1 MPDIVVYPNLDP
13 RILVVSA
20 PATEI
25 TMQELVDL
33 VREWEDSTFGMGF
46 PYIISGAGKEDLGGG
61 VSVGITNTLIN
72 ARLRFEARPAPLS
85 TGVCTADDA
94 LGKTLNATG
103 ADFIADTVTPGCTVY
118 NRTTGAMETVIS
130 VDSTSIFSFTLKSG
144 TRQTWLIGDDF
155 AVYPNELC
163 SVTGGNLVAVDSNG
177 NTIDPIMPS
186 PNNYIVRTSSASATL
201 QELSAI
207 QYSSFADGVWISTTG
222 TAGTTYPKGTPASP
236 VNNLADAHTIIAV
249 NGFTKM
255 FFLSDWT
262 FPNGTVMSGHELWG
276 QGLQKTTFT
285 FESGCILALCEVF
298 NAEVTGNETGIV
310 GFVDCLIYDLGSI
323 GLLPS
328 SVNVLAKNCLFK
340 GTVTL
345 PSNYSGELT
354 AVDCWALPDD
364 NGNPPIVDMG
374 DSTANLQIRN
384 WSGLITLKN
393 CTNEIDVR
401 IFLTSG
407 GVTLDPSV
415 TAGDFLFAGVGT
427 LTNNSTSVTALD
439 TDGLMSKETIGVAVW
454 DEPVGDHLIS
464 GTTGFVIGISEFND
478 FVHIDV
484 INGLPGTTFPLGT
497 PLHPVDN
504 LDDAITIA
512 ELRGFD
518 HLHIQGNYTF
528 DSTAFITGYT
538 IVGDGLTT
546 STFTFTSGSML
557 AYCKIKNASITG
569 AADGIV
575 EIDNC
580 LIYNASVPGA
590 FPSSVSMIVSNSLWK
605 GTTIFPSNYTGVL
618 QLINCVG
625 VPLAGQPPTLDMNGG
640 QFDVQFRNYSG
651 FVFLKNCNFD
661 NDVRIFLNA
670 GGVTLDPTVTAGS
683 FNISGVGTYVDN
695 STSVTSLDVSSLISQ
710 ETISEAVWDEPIGD
724 HLIANTMGHEMYHLS
739 YEHMVTID
747 TVNGSPGT
755 TYPIGTHES
764 PVNNL
769 LDALTIANTHNFHTI
784 HIDGILTI
792 NGENVEGYTFKSER
806 SLGNVVAIT
815 SMDNTGTCYFTDLTV
830 SGALTG
836 GTRFTTCVLGA
847 LTGFDGGA
855 KNCLLTDNIDIVGN
869 GANYFTD
876 CDTYVVSD
884 TYKEI
889 SVNGNYLNIIRGRGS
904 FGITNFTGS
913 AVLAIDL
920 VAGQVKVFNSCVSG
934 TIVVSGLAQL
944 TDESA
949 VGCTVLDAALTT
961 PGIATAVADEDII
974 KSIDKKTKLIP
985 GLL

>member
-118 NRTTGAMETVIS
+118 NSTTGAMETVIT
-130 VDSTSIFSFTLKSG
+130 VDSTSVFSFTLKSG
-144 TRQTWLIGDDF
+144 TRQTWLTGDNF
-155 AVYPNELC
+155 VVYPNELC

-222 TAGTTYPKGTPASP
+222 TAGTAYPKGTPASP

-374 DSTANLQIRN
+374 DSTANLQLRN

-427 LTNNSTSVTALD
+427 LTNNSTSVTALN
-439 TDGLMSKETIGVAVW
+439 TDGLMSKETITQ
-454 DEPVGDHLIS
+454 IS
-464 GTTGFVIGISEFND
+464 WSM
-478 FVHIDV
+478 VHVDADL
-484 INGLPGTTFPLGT
+484 GLPGTTFPLGT
-497 PLHPVDN
+497 ASDPVN
-504 LDDAITIA
+504 NMEDAKTIA
-512 ELRGFD
+512 IANNIWTFHVD
-518 HLHIQGNYTF
+518 GNVALASAFQKYTF
-528 DSTAFITGYT
+528 IARAPNTTTIDINGQDVAYADFNHSTIDGTTVGTIHTHDCIFNDGVSGLEGTFVGGFVVGAVSFAPTGTAVFKDVGGGGSLGAT
-538 IVGDGLTT
+538 IDLTDTAIVVSGTGLSGVWSVKNSTSPPPNIIQLEFQTGLLTLEASCTGGVIVIAGIIGLT
-546 STFTFTSGSML
+546 
-557 AYCKIKNASITG
+557 
-569 AADGIV
+569 
-575 EIDNC
+575 
-580 LIYNASVPGA
+580 
-590 FPSSVSMIVSNSLWK
+590 
-605 GTTIFPSNYTGVL
+605 
-618 QLINCVG
+618 
-625 VPLAGQPPTLDMNGG
+625 
-640 QFDVQFRNYSG
+640 
-651 FVFLKNCNFD
+651 
-661 NDVRIFLNA
+661 
-670 GGVTLDPTVTAGS
+670 
-683 FNISGVGTYVDN
+683 DN
-695 STSVTSLDVSSLISQ
+695 STGASVNTDGILTHEIISQ
-710 ETISEAVWDEPIGD
+710 AVWDEPIAD
-724 HLIANTMGHEMYHLS
+724 HLIADTMGHEMYHQA
-739 YEHMVTID
+739 YGGIVH
-747 TVNGSPGT
+747 VNAITGVAGT
-755 TYPIGTHES
+755 TFPAGTRHQ
-764 PVNNL
+764 PCNNL
-769 LDALTIANTHNFHTI
+769 TDALSIASVHYMNTI
-784 HIDGILTI
+784 HFEGNYTI
-792 NGENVEGYTFKSER
+792 NGENVTGYTLAADR
-806 SLGNVVAIT
+806 SLGNAITIT

-836 GTRFTTCVLGA
+836 AVRFTTCVLGN
-847 LTGFDGGA
+847 LTGYDGGA
-855 KNCLLTDNIDIVGN
+855 KNCLLTGDVYITGS

-876 CDTYVVSD
+876 CDTYVTGYINKTIHV
-884 TYKEI
+884 
-889 SVNGNYLNIIRGRGS
+889 GAHYLNLIRCRGAYS
-904 FGITNFTGS
+904 IADYTGT
-913 AVLAIDL
+913 AVLALDFSSAI
-920 VAGQVKVFNSCVSG
+920 VTIESSCVSG
-934 TIVVSGLAQL
+934 SIIVSGIVSL
-944 TDESA
+944 TDNSSA
-949 VGCTVLDAALTT
+949 GCAVIDGTLTEAGTAA
-961 PGIATAVADEDII
+961 AVADEDII